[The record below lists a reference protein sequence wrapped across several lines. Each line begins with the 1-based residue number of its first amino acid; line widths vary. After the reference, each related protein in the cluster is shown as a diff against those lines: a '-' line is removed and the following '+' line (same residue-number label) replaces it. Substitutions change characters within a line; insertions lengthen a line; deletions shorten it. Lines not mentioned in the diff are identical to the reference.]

1 MEYELIYD
9 AALDFA
15 GWQVVAGTVAVFA
28 FLIVTIYFDQFIPR
42 IVHWLVFRTEYI
54 TDWRRAI
61 LGVVFI
67 LLCAIS
73 AAIINENL
81 KLRSMSKKNECTQIT
96 GIVVDFENEAKDG
109 QHPQIHGHAEIFTL
123 NEIELKYDTQFMNV
137 GFNTAAADGGPIYEG
152 AKVRL
157 CFIERLKNRKTE
169 KVIIRVEKVSNS
181 ME

>member
-1 MEYELIYD
+1 MEYELVYD

-42 IVHWLVFRTEYI
+42 IVQWLVFRTEYI
-54 TDWRRAI
+54 TDWGRAI

-81 KLRSMSKKNECTQIT
+81 KLRSISKNNECTQIK
-96 GIVVDFENEAKDG
+96 GVVADFRSKAKDSR
-109 QHPQIHGHAEIFTL
+109 HSQIHSL
-123 NEIELKYDTQFMNV
+123 
-137 GFNTAAADGGPIYEG
+137 
-152 AKVRL
+152 
-157 CFIERLKNRKTE
+157 
-169 KVIIRVEKVSNS
+169 
-181 ME
+181 